1 MLLQSLSPYSR
12 NAMVAPV
19 TAVRSCEPTAFEYVC
34 ASSVSMLMRW
44 IGLPVLLADVIHMF
58 LPSADMRARAMP
70 PAGPLRPHQT
80 ISPSASR
87 MNGTA
92 LPVPDQYDV
101 MMKPRFTAVAFMTWN
116 FEIDTVVVAGPVMT
130 V

>member
-1 MLLQSLSPYSR
+1 MLS
-12 NAMVAPV
+12 
-19 TAVRSCEPTAFEYVC
+19 
-34 ASSVSMLMRW
+34 RW
-44 IGLPVLLADVIHMF
+44 IGFPLLSAQVIHMF
-58 LPSADMRARAMP
+58 LPSADMAARAIP

-80 ISPSASR
+80 ISPSRSR

-101 MMKPRFTAVAFMTWN
+101 TMKPGLRAVAFITWN
-116 FEIDTVVVAGPVMT
+116 FEIETVVVAGPVIT

>member
-1 MLLQSLSPYSR
+1 
-12 NAMVAPV
+12 
-19 TAVRSCEPTAFEYVC
+19 
-34 ASSVSMLMRW
+34 MLMRW

-70 PAGPLRPHQT
+70 PGGPPRPHQT
-80 ISPSASR
+80 ISPSPSR

-92 LPVPDQYDV
+92 VPVPCQYEV
-101 MMKPRFTAVAFMTWN
+101 MMKPRLRAVAFITWKR
-116 FEIDTVVVAGPVMT
+116 EMETVVVAGPVMT

>member
-1 MLLQSLSPYSR
+1 MLR
-12 NAMVAPV
+12 
-19 TAVRSCEPTAFEYVC
+19 
-34 ASSVSMLMRW
+34 RW

-70 PAGPLRPHQT
+70 PVGPPRPHQT

-92 LPVPDQYDV
+92 LPVPCQ
-101 MMKPRFTAVAFMTWN
+101 
-116 FEIDTVVVAGPVMT
+116 
-130 V
+130 

>member
-1 MLLQSLSPYSR
+1 MLLQSVSPYSR
-12 NAMVAPV
+12 NAIVAPL
-19 TAVRSCEPTAFEYVC
+19 TAVRSCDPTAFEYVC

-70 PAGPLRPHQT
+70 PAGPPRPHHT

-92 LPVPDQYDV
+92 RRSPAS
-101 MMKPRFTAVAFMTWN
+101 RT
-116 FEIDTVVVAGPVMT
+116 
-130 V
+130 